1 MCECCNGSR
10 HMHTDVLKVEGMSCE
25 HCKNAV
31 LKAVGGLNGVEK
43 VDVSLEA
50 KEVKVEYNADL
61 VTLDAIKESIEE
73 EGYTVGV

>member
-1 MCECCNGSR
+1 
-10 HMHTDVLKVEGMSCE
+10 MHTDVLKVEGMSCE